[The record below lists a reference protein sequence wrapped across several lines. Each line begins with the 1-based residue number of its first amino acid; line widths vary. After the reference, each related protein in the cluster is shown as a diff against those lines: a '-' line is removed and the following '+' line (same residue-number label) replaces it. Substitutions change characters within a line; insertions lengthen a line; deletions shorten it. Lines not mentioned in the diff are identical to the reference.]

1 MPRAKTPHQRPP
13 LPTVAERQAAGVAA
27 REACPPKM
35 LAGWTAP
42 PDRGDPIAILEGQ
55 STTRLKDLVPI
66 RYGRMSVDAFTFLRG
81 TAAIMASDFSNLPSP
96 GLNTQLCGDCHLY
109 NFGAYASPERELLFD
124 VNDFDETLPG
134 PFEWDLR
141 RLATSFVTA
150 SRVVGFSAKTQQ
162 LAASAAARSY
172 REVMAGLAE
181 MGELQVWYDR
191 IGEQDIMKTLSGAA
205 RGYAEEVAAKA
216 RKKDNLQALAKLT
229 EVRDGALRI
238 KYDAPLLLPADDIKA
253 PDELFRAVELYR
265 ESLPDDRRKLLER
278 YRAVD
283 FARKVVGV
291 GSVGTRC
298 WIVLGLG
305 RDDNDPLFL
314 QIKEAG
320 ESVLEP
326 YCGKSE
332 YGELHGRRVVEGQ
345 RLMQSASDIFL
356 GWGEGPDGVRY
367 YWRQLRD
374 MKGSVTIENMDEPG
388 IVLYAG
394 VCGWALA
401 YAHARGGDR
410 IAISAYM
417 KGPKFDK
424 AIGEFAMAYADQNEA
439 DYALFKEAIR
449 RGRIDARTGL

>member
-1 MPRAKTPHQRPP
+1 MTAPSNPNQRPP
-13 LPTVAERQAAGVAA
+13 NPTVAERRAAGEEA
-27 REACPPKM
+27 RAACPRKS
-35 LAGWTAP
+35 LAEWTAP
-42 PDRGDPIAILEGQ
+42 PDRPDPISILEEQ
-55 STTRLKDLVPI
+55 SATRLQDLVPI

-81 TAAIMASDFSNLPSP
+81 TAAIMASDFSHLPSP
-96 GLNTQLCGDCHLY
+96 GLRTQLCGDCHLY

-150 SRVVGFSAKTQQ
+150 SRVVGFSAKTQR
-162 LAASAAARSY
+162 LAAAAAAESY
-172 REVMAGLAE
+172 RSVMTTLAE
-181 MGELQVWYDR
+181 RGELDVWYAR
-191 IGEQDIMKTLSGAA
+191 IDEQQIMGMLSGAA
-205 RGYAEEVAAKA
+205 KGYAEEVAAKA
-216 RKKDNLQALAKLT
+216 RKKDNLQALSKLT
-229 EVRDGALRI
+229 EIRDGELRI
-238 KYDAPLLLPADDIKA
+238 KYDAPLLVPAEDVEGPDQLYKA
-253 PDELFRAVELYR
+253 LADYR

-278 YRAVD
+278 YRGVD

-298 WIVLGLG
+298 WIILGWG
-305 RDDNDPLFL
+305 RDEGDPLFL
-314 QIKEAG
+314 QVKEAN
-320 ESVLEP
+320 ESCLEP
-326 YCGKSE
+326 YCGTSE
-332 YGELHGRRVVEGQ
+332 YGESHGRRVVEGQ
-345 RLMQSASDIFL
+345 RLMQAASDIFL
-356 GWGEGPDGVRY
+356 GWGGGPEDVRY

-374 MKGSVTIENMDEPG
+374 MKGSVTIETMDEPG

-410 IAISAYM
+410 IALATYM

-424 AIGEFAMAYADQNEA
+424 AIADFAVAYADQNET
-439 DYALFKEAIR
+439 DYAAFKEAIR